1 MSERVGCKVVDADG
15 HVIERPEMWTEY
27 VEPAYRD
34 RAPRFVQD
42 ENGGLAQRIGDG
54 LAGRLAVEMSSRVT
68 VASMPDE
75 QAPTQQ

>member
-1 MSERVGCKVVDADG
+1 MSERASCMVIDADG

-42 ENGGLAQRIGDG
+42 ENG
-54 LAGRLAVEMSSRVT
+54 
-68 VASMPDE
+68 ASPN
-75 QAPTQQ
+75 